1 MQSDAIENNAISTE
15 SVTQFLRD
23 HPHFFEQNAHL
34 LTEIYLPS
42 PHGSGAIS
50 LAERQQLAQRDKV
63 RLLEAKLAQLIEL
76 AEENEATSTKVHQLA
91 VMLLLQQKFIDL
103 QQALSDSMQQ
113 DFGVTE
119 STLILWG
126 EPTDESLKL
135 HPSFKAVN
143 DDFIAWVKTLSKPY
157 TGPKPIEAGNIVP
170 DHLQSFAFIPLHQV
184 DESKASIGVLI
195 LASEVP
201 HKFQVGMGTVH
212 LERIAALVSAALLNR
227 I

>member
-1 MQSDAIENNAISTE
+1 MQSDAIENNAVTTE
-15 SVTQFLRD
+15 HVTQYLRD

-91 VMLLLQQKFIDL
+91 ITLILQNDFIGL
-103 QQALSDSMQQ
+103 QQALNASMLQ

-119 STLILWG
+119 TTLLMWAELG
-126 EPTDESLKL
+126 EEALKQK
-135 HPSFKAVN
+135 PSFKPIEDHFV
-143 DDFIAWVKTLSKPY
+143 AWVKTLSKPY
-157 TGPKPIEAGNIVP
+157 TGPKPIEAGNVVP
-170 DHLQSFAFIPLHQV
+170 DHLQSFAFIPLNKLE
-184 DESKASIGVLI
+184 DSCESMGILI
-195 LASEVP
+195 LASDVP
-201 HKFQVGMGTVH
+201 HKFQVGMGTIY
-212 LERIAALVSAALLNR
+212 LERIAALVSAALHKH